1 MNKRI
6 SGKKI
11 AELIKEDLKKEI
23 SVLPT
28 EIIFSIIYVG
38 SNPIIDNFI
47 KYKQKFG
54 KDIGVKVNVHHF
66 EENISQEVLLEKIDK
81 LALTSDALI
90 VQLPLPEH
98 LSVNKILNAIPLEKD
113 VDVLGVL
120 AKKTFADGSN
130 TMMPPVTGAMIIIL
144 EDQKY
149 ELFDKNVAI
158 VGYGNLV
165 GKPFGVWL
173 SQKKIIYDIIHKN
186 TNDFQ
191 KQKILKEADLIVSG
205 AGSPGLIT
213 AEMIKQGVVLLDG
226 GTSETGKKVIGDI
239 HPDCYEKSLFY
250 TPVPGGIGPLTIA
263 VLYQN
268 ILKAKKNKTHAHIHN
283 TIT

>member
-23 SVLPT
+23 SVLNT

-38 SNPIIDNFI
+38 NNSIIDNFI

-54 KDIGVKVNVHHF
+54 KDIGINVMVHHF
-66 EENISQEVLLEKIDK
+66 NENISQDVLLEKIE
-81 LALTSDALI
+81 LITGASDALI
-90 VQLPLPEH
+90 VQLPLPQH
-98 LSVNKILNAIPLEKD
+98 LSRNKILNAIPLEKD

-120 AKKTFADGSN
+120 AKKAFAAGSN
-130 TMMPPVTGAMIIIL
+130 IMIPPVTGAMIIVL
-144 EDQKY
+144 EDQNY
-149 ELFDKNVAI
+149 EIFDKNIAI

-186 TNDFQ
+186 TNEFQ

-213 AEMIKQGVVLLDG
+213 ANMIKQGVALLDG
-226 GTSETGKKVIGDI
+226 GTSEAGKKVIGDI
-239 HPDCYEKSLFY
+239 DPSCYEKSLFY

-268 ILKAKKNKTHAHIHN
+268 ILKTRKK
-283 TIT
+283 